1 MSLAILDQLRRVRCH
16 VASLPMDRTVI
27 YDNKS
32 WVWFP
37 SQPYYSSFF
46 LLCYI
51 YIPRRANI
59 VQNSNDYM
67 HRVPTQAKR
76 GKVALNRR
84 LVTLRIGNY
93 ALDDQGWYPIEME

>member
-1 MSLAILDQLRRVRCH
+1 MSKLYNGI
-16 VASLPMDRTVI
+16 MDTIYIYVVNQEVI
-27 YDNKS
+27 RNYESSYIRSIKTRS
-32 WVWFP
+32 V
-37 SQPYYSSFF
+37 PYYSSFF

-51 YIPRRANI
+51 YIPRGANI

-76 GKVALNRR
+76 GKVALNRG
-84 LVTLRIGNY
+84 LVNLRIGNY